1 LGLFSIRYFLNVKVF
16 QHSNPEVFLTTEAIV
31 PMRAEAREGAEMLT
45 QLLFGD
51 VGEILERKGAWAL
64 VRHGFDQ
71 YEGWID
77 AKMVS
82 PIPVESML
90 SLSDAHFVWG
100 GHLRK
105 PDQSKLHLPMGARL
119 PLSPPDSIL
128 SSPFHIGEHSWHID
142 SLQHSPLFPPEQ
154 KVTLAREFLNVPYL
168 WGGCSS
174 FGIDCSGLTQLVHR
188 MCGIAIPRDSSQQA
202 QVGQK
207 IAFGDHQ
214 AGDLAFFAK
223 PEQQKITHVGLI
235 SGPDTIIHASGRV
248 REDRLEAQGIVHTQD
263 SYPTHQLITIQR
275 C

>member
-1 LGLFSIRYFLNVKVF
+1 MKAFY
-16 QHSNPEVFLTTEAIV
+16 HSNPDLFLTTEAVV
-31 PMRAEAREGAEMLT
+31 PLRVEAREGAEMAT

-51 VGEILERKGAWAL
+51 WGEVLERQGSWAR

-77 AKMVS
+77 PKMVS
-82 PIPVESML
+82 PISPSLVEGL
-90 SLSDAHFVWG
+90 QDAHFVMG
-100 GHLRK
+100 GYLLK

-128 SSPFHIGEHSWHID
+128 GSPFHIGEHSWNIAPLLHI
-142 SLQHSPLFPPEQ
+142 PIYPPEQ
-154 KVTLAREFLNVPYL
+154 KVSLAREFLNVPYL
-168 WGGCSS
+168 WGGCSA

-202 QVGQK
+202 QCGQK
-207 IAFGDHQ
+207 ISFGAHQ

-223 PEQQKITHVGLI
+223 PEQSKITHVGLI
-235 SGPDTIIHASGRV
+235 SGPNTIIHASGRV
-248 REDRLEAQGIVHTQD
+248 REDLFEAQGIVHTQT
-263 SYPTHQLITIQR
+263 SSMTHQLITIQR